1 MSIYYSFITYKK
13 YKYRQ
18 ESSNYSRL
26 VIKIDKFLSTIEEE
40 RLESAIYLGK
50 RGKRDISIL
59 RKTQKNVD
67 RERAK
72 LIEIIESNNDFN
84 YLSDRLNSIDETLKT
99 IRNRVFSISLDYQS
113 IFFDEYRNK
122 ITLPLIEDMKS
133 IASKVKL
140 VENYTKKFVELANLK
155 ENINTESAFISFI
168 ISSSMKMSPKELIIW
183 NSLISQEQIPSFD
196 NIKNINIVSQINL
209 SFDRD
214 NFENSIVE
222 SRVSIFNS
230 CKTAKYKVSTTEF
243 INISSKK
250 IKQVKSIQAIL
261 SKYIEDKSSEFISSI
276 YTKFILYIIVLI
288 ISLVMF
294 IVVAFIFYNI
304 NKDKKVLEDTLKD
317 IAFDLTKDDKDEL
330 KVIVESRDTNEIYK
344 FLAKVIKD
352 SAQAKD
358 LFLANMSHEIRT
370 PLNGIVG
377 FTQLLRDTKLT
388 KEQKEFM
395 TIIENS
401 SEHLLSIVNDILDLS
416 KINAG
421 KVEFENIPF
430 NVIER
435 IESAIESYSAKAG
448 QKNITLN
455 IYTDPEIRHM
465 ILGDPTKI
473 SQIIINLISNAIK
486 FTDINGTITIS
497 VKQLSQ
503 NDKKVSL
510 RFAVKDSGIGMT
522 KEQQEKIFDAF
533 SQADSSTSRKF
544 GGTGLGL
551 AISSNLVK
559 LMGGKMKINS
569 KVDEGSEFFFKL
581 DFKKLNKVQ
590 DLAKIDYSMLKT
602 ALVSNKAIYSS
613 YYHLQEYIEFTKA
626 SFVQYSFDE
635 ILIHKDSV
643 DTLIFD
649 YNEVKAEGYLNKLLN
664 LDKKIVLLIEIELKS
679 NIKSI
684 EDRLDAII
692 YRPITF
698 TKTLNALE
706 ILIKTDDDEAEDVKQ
721 NTQQVFNNVEVL
733 VAEDNTINQKLI
745 MHILTT
751 LGLKVTLANNGQEAL
766 DYRKNGNYKLIF
778 MDIQMPVMG
787 GIDSAKAIIE
797 FEKENKLK
805 HIPIIALTANALSG
819 DREKYMK
826 VGMSDYLSKPLDV
839 DKLKKVINT
848 FLLKQKIKPEERK
861 KEDKPKDNSQNKNIL
876 LYKENK
882 LLAKIYSST
891 MSKLGYVV
899 DFVEDENEFLYK
911 IKNIEHKFV
920 MFDDIFFEDREDMI
934 INLILKQGSTPTV
947 FTSNNNS
954 KYDCDKLPERL
965 NINELKNILDTE

>member
-1 MSIYYSFITYKK
+1 MSIYYSFSTYKE
-13 YKYRQ
+13 YKDRQ

-26 VIKIDKFLSTIEEE
+26 VIKIDKFLSSIEKE

-59 RKTQKNVD
+59 RKTQQIVD
-67 RERAK
+67 LEREK
-72 LIEIIESNNDFN
+72 LMKVVKSNSDFN
-84 YLSDRLNSIDETLKT
+84 YLADRLNSIDDTLKA
-99 IRNRVFSISLDYQS
+99 IRNRVFSITLDYQS
-113 IFFDEYRNK
+113 IFFDDYRSK
-122 ITLPLIEDMKS
+122 ITIPLIEDMKS
-133 IASKVKL
+133 LASKVEL
-140 VENYTKKFVELANLK
+140 LEHYTKKYVELSILK
-155 ENINTESAFISFI
+155 ENINIESSFISFVVG
-168 ISSSMKMSPKELIIW
+168 SSMKMSSKELIIW
-183 NSLISQEQIPSFD
+183 NDIIGQEHIPSFD
-196 NIKNINIVSQINL
+196 NINNINIVSQIDL

-214 NFENSIVE
+214 SFNNSIVP

-230 CKTAKYKVSTTEF
+230 SQVAKYKVSTKEF
-243 INISSKK
+243 VTISSKK
-250 IKQVKSIQAIL
+250 LKQVQSIQVIL
-261 SKYIEDKSSEFISSI
+261 DKYIEDKSSKYISSV
-276 YTKFILYIIVLI
+276 YTKFILYIIALI
-288 ISLVMF
+288 IFLVMF
-294 IVVAFIFYNI
+294 LVIAFILYNI
-304 NKDKKVLEDTLKD
+304 NKDKKVLDNTLKD
-317 IAFDLTKDDKDEL
+317 IAFDLTRDNKDEL
-330 KVIVESRDTNEIYK
+330 KAIVESRDTNEIYK
-344 FLAKVIKD
+344 FLAKVIKE

-388 KEQKEFM
+388 KEQMEFM

-435 IESAIESYSAKAG
+435 IESAIESYSAKAA
-448 QKNITLN
+448 QKNINLN
-455 IYTDPEIRHM
+455 IYTDPEIRNM

-486 FTDINGTITIS
+486 FTDTNGTITIS

-503 NDKKVSL
+503 NDKKISL

-551 AISSNLVK
+551 AISSNLVT

-581 DFKKLNKVQ
+581 DFKKLNKIQ
-590 DLAKIDYSMLKT
+590 DLSKINYSILKT

-613 YYHLQEYIEFTKA
+613 YYHLQEYIEFSKA

-664 LDKKIVLLIEIELKS
+664 LDKKIVLLVDIELKA

-698 TKTLNALE
+698 TKTLSALE
-706 ILIKTDDDEAEDVKQ
+706 TLTKSDDDDLVNENQESQK
-721 NTQQVFNNVEVL
+721 VFNNVEVL
-733 VAEDNTINQKLI
+733 VAEDNVINQKLI
-745 MHILTT
+745 THILAT

-766 DYRKNGNYKLIF
+766 DYRKSNNYKLIF

-787 GIDSAKAIIE
+787 GIDASKAIIE
-797 FEKENKLK
+797 FEKEKKLK

-819 DREKYMK
+819 DREKYINA
-826 VGMSDYLSKPLDV
+826 GMNDYLSKPLDV
-839 DKLKKVINT
+839 DKLKKVINS
-848 FLLKQKIKPEERK
+848 FLLKQKIKPE
-861 KEDKPKDNSQNKNIL
+861 DKQEEEKKDNSDNKNIL
-876 LYKENK
+876 LYKDNR

-891 MSKLGYVV
+891 ISKLDYIV
-899 DFVEDENEFLYK
+899 DSVSDEEEFLYK
-911 IKNIEHKFV
+911 IKNRDYGFV
-920 MFDDIFFEDREDMI
+920 FFDENFFEDREEMI
-934 INLILKQGSTPTV
+934 VKLIIKQGATPAV
-947 FTSNNNS
+947 FTSNSSS
-954 KYDCDKLPERL
+954 KYDCYKLSEQL
-965 NINELKNILDTE
+965 NVDELEQVLNRE

>member
-1 MSIYYSFITYKK
+1 MSIYYSFITYKE
-13 YKYRQ
+13 YKDRQ

-26 VIKIDKFLSTIEEE
+26 VTKIDKFLFIIEQE

-50 RGKRDISIL
+50 KGKRDISIL
-59 RKTQKNVD
+59 RKTQKAVD
-67 RERAK
+67 SERKK
-72 LIEIIESNNDFN
+72 LIKVVESNSDFS
-84 YLSDRLNSIDETLKT
+84 YLSDRLNSINDTLNT
-99 IRNRVFSISLDYQS
+99 IRNRVFTITLDYQS
-113 IFFDEYRNK
+113 IFFDEYRSK
-122 ITLPLIEDMKS
+122 ITIPLIEDMKS

-140 VENYTKKFVELANLK
+140 LEKYTKKYVELSILK
-155 ENINTESAFISFI
+155 ENINIESSFISFVVG
-168 ISSSMKMSPKELIIW
+168 SSMKMSSKELIIW
-183 NSLISQEQIPSFD
+183 NDIIAQEQIPSFD
-196 NIKNINIVSQINL
+196 NLNNINIVSQIDL

-214 NFENSIVE
+214 DFDNSIVS
-222 SRVSIFNS
+222 SRVSIFNNS
-230 CKTAKYKVSTTEF
+230 QIGKYNVFTNEFVS
-243 INISSKK
+243 ISSKK
-250 IKQVKSIQAIL
+250 IKQVKSIQVIL
-261 SKYIEDKSSEFISSI
+261 DKYIEDKSSEYISSI
-276 YTKFILYIIVLI
+276 YTKFILYLIVLI
-288 ISLVMF
+288 IFLVMF
-294 IVVAFIFYNI
+294 VVIAFILYNI
-304 NKDKKVLEDTLKD
+304 NKDKKVLENTLKD
-317 IAFDLTKDDKDEL
+317 IAFDLTRDNKAEL
-330 KVIVESRDTNEIYK
+330 KATVESRDTNEIYK
-344 FLAKVIKD
+344 FLAKVIKE

-388 KEQKEFM
+388 KEQMEFM

-430 NVIER
+430 NVIEK
-435 IESAIESYSAKAG
+435 IESSIESYSAKAA

-455 IYTDPEIRHM
+455 IYTDPEIKNM

-486 FTDINGTITIS
+486 FTDTNGTITIS

-503 NDKKVSL
+503 NDKKISL

-551 AISSNLVK
+551 AISSNLVS

-569 KVDEGSEFFFKL
+569 KVNEGSEFFFKI
-581 DFKKLNKVQ
+581 DFKKLNKMQ
-590 DLAKIDYSMLKT
+590 DLSKIDYSILKT

-613 YYHLQEYIEFTKA
+613 YYHLQEYIEFAKT
-626 SFVQYSFDE
+626 SFIQYSFDE

-664 LDKKIVLLIEIELKS
+664 LDKKIVLLVDIELKS
-679 NIKSI
+679 HIQSI
-684 EDRLDAII
+684 EDRLDAVI

-698 TKTLNALE
+698 SKTLSALE
-706 ILIKTDDDEAEDVKQ
+706 TLTNSDEETTKEG
-721 NTQQVFNNVEVL
+721 TQKSQKVFDNVEVL
-733 VAEDNTINQKLI
+733 VAEDNVINQKLI
-745 MHILTT
+745 MHILAT

-766 DYRKNGNYKLIF
+766 DYRKNNNYKLIF

-797 FEKENKLK
+797 FEKKKKLK

-826 VGMSDYLSKPLDV
+826 AGMNDYLSKPLDL
-839 DKLKKVINT
+839 DKLKKVINS
-848 FLLKQKIKPEERK
+848 FLLKQKIKPE
-861 KEDKPKDNSQNKNIL
+861 DKQEEEKKDNSDNKNIL
-876 LYKENK
+876 LYKDNR

-891 MSKLGYVV
+891 ISKLDYIV
-899 DFVEDENEFLYK
+899 DSVDNEEEFLYK
-911 IKNIEHKFV
+911 IKNKEYGFV
-920 MFDDIFFEDREDMI
+920 LFDNSFFEDREDMI
-934 INLILKQGSTPTV
+934 IKLISKQGATPII
-947 FTSNNNS
+947 FTSNSSS
-954 KYDCDKLPERL
+954 KYNCHKLSEQL
-965 NINELKNILDTE
+965 NIDELKQALDRE